1 MVLAIPASKDRV
13 IKSPKL
19 AAIGVATLSG
29 LTLYL
34 LDNKITNTMITPR
47 KNEAKEAVI
56 KLLVHKRSPCFISIV
71 PSVTKL
77 KHIAASEARNP
88 TTKA

>member
-1 MVLAIPASKDRV
+1 MVLAIPASKDKV

-19 AAIGVATLSG
+19 AAMGVATLSG
-29 LTLYL
+29 LMLYL

-47 KNEAKEAVI
+47 NKEAKEAVI
-56 KLLVHKRSPCFISIV
+56 KLLVHKRSPCFISTV
-71 PSVTKL
+71 PSAMKL
-77 KHIAASEARNP
+77 KPIAANEARNP